1 MAFNHIFGQEKPKQ
15 IIKKAVQGNS
25 LAHAYLFYGQES
37 IGKKKVAIEL
47 AKSLNCISSTKADA
61 CDKCSSCQKIEN
73 RIHPDFFL
81 VEPEK
86 KNPTSKYKIIEVDAI
101 RELQRKLDFL
111 PYEGKVKVAVI
122 DDADLMNA
130 SAANSFLKTL
140 EEPPSS
146 TILILI
152 ASNPFK
158 LLPTIIS
165 RCQTIQFQPLN
176 PENIKKILKETVTEE
191 MIEDFSLDFRTIQ
204 SRGSVKKAQAEDMED
219 IAKMREEMVNLLENI
234 SFDRMDIVFS
244 HAKSWARQSDQWEII
259 LNELMELVRDLAFF
273 RSGCSES
280 EVFNRD
286 IAAQLK
292 PLAARKSVRSWLEIF
307 NAVHSTKAA
316 LSGNAN
322 AQLFFENMLIDFC
335 KVA

>member
-1 MAFNHIFGQEKPKQ
+1 MAFDRILGQEQPKKILKNALQ
-15 IIKKAVQGNS
+15 NS
-25 LAHAYLFYGQES
+25 SVAHAYLFHGQES
-37 IGKKKVAIEL
+37 IGKKQIATEL
-47 AKSLNCISSTKADA
+47 AKSLNCASPIKGDA
-61 CDKCSSCQKIEN
+61 CYGCIPCRKIEN
-73 RIHPDFFL
+73 
-81 VEPEK
+81 
-86 KNPTSKYKIIEVDAI
+86 I
-101 RELQRKLDFL
+101 RELQRKLGYH
-111 PYEGKVKVAVI
+111 PYEGKVKIAII
-122 DDADLMNA
+122 DDAERMSLQ
-130 SAANSFLKTL
+130 AANSFLKTL
-140 EEPPSS
+140 EEPPSK

-152 ASNPFK
+152 SSHPFK

-165 RCQTIQFQPLN
+165 RCQAIQFQPLN

-191 MIEDFSLDFRTIQ
+191 MTEDFSLDFRTVR
-204 SRGSVKKAQAEDMED
+204 SRGSVKKALAEDIEN
-219 IAKMREEMVNLLENI
+219 IANIREEMVNLLENI
-234 SFDRMDIVFS
+234 SFDDMDIVFS

-286 IAAQLK
+286 IAAKLK
-292 PLAARKSVRSWLEIF
+292 PLAARKSVRSWMEIF
-307 NAVHSTKAA
+307 DAVHTTKTA